1 MKEAMKLDGE
11 PVSFSKYGKSFQEKL
26 CMVILGDRAFADQIE
41 EVLDVNFLE
50 LNYLKLFLN
59 KIFDYRKKY
68 GVHPS
73 RDIMKTILRSELD
86 NENELTVKQT
96 REFYVR
102 TQIAGLT
109 DVEYIKDTSLDFCKK
124 QNLKSAMVK
133 SIGLLQNSSFD
144 EISQVINDSLKLGVD
159 NDAGYDYKKDFEERF
174 KPRFRNP
181 TTTGWEIIDD
191 ICKGGLG
198 QKELGVVIAPT
209 GAGKSMALVHLGT
222 AALKEGKTVV
232 HYTLELQDTVVA
244 SRYDSCLTKIPLQD
258 LVSFK
263 EKIYEEVQEIDGKL
277 IIKEYPTKTAST
289 QTIRNHLEKLRMRNV
304 EADMIIVDYGDLLRP
319 VRYLKEKRNEL
330 ESIYE
335 ELRAIASEYKCPV
348 WTASQTNRSGLNAE
362 VITMESI
369 SEAFNKCF
377 VSDFIF
383 SISRTIEDKNTNGGR
398 MFIAKNRNGP
408 DGIVFPI
415 FMDTAHVYI
424 KVLESNEE
432 EFVEVSAK
440 RQKENLV
447 EKYKKFKKNNGG

>member
-1 MKEAMKLDGE
+1 MKANGE
-11 PVSFSKYGKSFQEKL
+11 PVNFSKYGKSFQEKL
-26 CMVILGDRAFADQIE
+26 CMVILDDRPFADQIE

-86 NENELTVKQT
+86 NANELTAKQV

-102 TQIAGLT
+102 SQVNATT

-124 QNLKSAMVK
+124 QNLKAAMVK

-144 EISQVINDSLKLGVD
+144 EISQVINDSLKLGMD
-159 NDAGYDYKKDFEERF
+159 NEEGYDWKRDFEERF

-181 TTTGWEIIDD
+181 ITTGWDLIDN
-191 ICKGGLG
+191 ISKGGLG

-222 AALKEGKTVV
+222 QALKEGKTVV

-244 SRYDSCLTKIPLQD
+244 SRYDSCLTKIPLQS
-258 LVSFK
+258 LTSFK
-263 EKIYEEVQEIDGKL
+263 EKIYEEVLEIEGKL
-277 IIKEYPTKTAST
+277 IVKEYPTKTAST
-289 QTIRNHLEKLRMRNV
+289 QTIRNHLEKLRMRSIEV
-304 EADMIIVDYGDLLRP
+304 DMIIIDYGDLLRP
-319 VRYLKEKRNEL
+319 VRYQKEKRNEL

-335 ELRAIASEYKCPV
+335 ELRGIAAEYEAPV

-377 VSDFIF
+377 VADFIF
-383 SISRTIEDKNTNGGR
+383 SISRTVEDKTTNSGR
-398 MFIAKNRNGP
+398 LFVAKNRNGP
-408 DGIVFPI
+408 DGLVYPL
-415 FMDTAHVYI
+415 FMDTSNVAI
-424 KVLESNEE
+424 RVLEPSEE
-432 EFVEVSAK
+432 DELVEVSAK
-440 RQKENLV
+440 KQKEKLIDT
-447 EKYKKFKKNNGG
+447 YKKFKKSNGG

>member
-1 MKEAMKLDGE
+1 MKLNGE
-11 PVSFSKYGKSFQEKL
+11 SVSFSKYGKSFQEKL
-26 CMVILGDRAFADQIE
+26 CMVILDDRAFADQIE
-41 EVLDVNFLE
+41 EVLDVGFLE

-73 RDIMKTILRSELD
+73 RDIIKTILRSELD
-86 NENELTVKQT
+86 NVNELTAKQV

-102 TQIAGLT
+102 SQIADLT
-109 DVEYIKDTSLDFCKK
+109 DVEYIKDTSMDFCKK

-133 SIGLLQNSSFD
+133 SIGLLQTSSFD
-144 EISQVINDSLKLGVD
+144 EISQVINDSLKLGMD
-159 NDAGYDYKKDFEERF
+159 NEEGYDWKRDFEERF

-181 TTTGWEIIDD
+181 MATGWTLIDD
-191 ICKGGLG
+191 LCKGGLG

-222 AALKEGKTVV
+222 QALREGKTVV

-244 SRYDSCLTKIPLQD
+244 SRYDSCLTKIPLQS
-258 LVSFK
+258 LAAFK
-263 EKIYEEVQEIDGKL
+263 EKIYEEVLDIEGKL
-277 IIKEYPTKTAST
+277 IVKEYPTKTAST
-289 QTIRNHLEKLRMRNV
+289 QTIKNHLEKLRMRDIKV
-304 EADMIIVDYGDLLRP
+304 DMIIVDYGDLLRP

-335 ELRAIASEYKCPV
+335 ELRAIASEYKAPV

-377 VSDFIF
+377 VADFIF
-383 SISRTIEDKNTNGGR
+383 SISRTIEDKTTNGGR
-398 MFIAKNRNGP
+398 LFIAKNRNGP
-408 DGIVFPI
+408 DGLVFPL
-415 FMDTAHVYI
+415 FMDTSNVCI
-424 KVLESNEE
+424 KVLEPSEQDGL
-432 EFVEVSAK
+432 VEVSMK
-440 RQKENLV
+440 KQKENLV